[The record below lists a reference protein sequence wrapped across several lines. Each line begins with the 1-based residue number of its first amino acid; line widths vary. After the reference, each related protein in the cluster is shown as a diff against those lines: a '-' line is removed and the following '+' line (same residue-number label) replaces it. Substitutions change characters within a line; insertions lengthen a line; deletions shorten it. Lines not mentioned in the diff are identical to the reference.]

1 MDSSFSCKKFARIAL
16 LLVGAVVGNVVYAA
30 PVDEEVQILV
40 KPKQTVSEVD
50 LKAVLDAHGA
60 RRHKDIGQLKV
71 RVIKAQRGNSEKL
84 LKALRQRKDVEYA
97 EVDQVAQAFGTA
109 NDPYFTSGQEW
120 HLAKIQATS
129 AWDVTTGSSN
139 VIVAVVDTGV
149 AAGHPDLAGKI
160 LPGYDFVSN
169 DSDPSDDNGHGTA
182 VAGTLAAASNN
193 SLGVSGVTWANPIL
207 PVKVLDSTG
216 SGSHSAIASGILY
229 AADHGARIINLSLG
243 GTSNSQTLQDAVNY
257 AWNKGAVVLAAAGNN
272 GNNVPC
278 YPAACQ
284 NVVAVAATNSADGRP
299 SWSNYGSYVDVAAP
313 GENIVTTSAPN
324 SYGSWNGTSFAC
336 PVASGVAA
344 LMASANQQ
352 LSNAQLVNLFFT
364 SCDDIGAVGVDEN
377 SGNGRVNASRAVL
390 AARGFVAPD
399 TTLPVVS
406 FASPANAAT
415 VSGTVNVAV
424 NATDNTSVSRIE
436 IYVDGQLEGQTSS
449 ASATFA
455 WDTLT
460 ETDGQHTLEARA
472 YDPSG
477 NVGKSTVNVT
487 VRNGTADRIA
497 PTTTIL
503 SPVNSSRL
511 LSTTRISIA
520 SSDNVA
526 VTKVA
531 LYIDGRLA
539 GSTTIAN
546 PTFTWSTYGV
556 ALGWHTIQAYAY
568 DAAGNVGS
576 SAVVR
581 VLK

>member
-1 MDSSFSCKKFARIAL
+1 MDFSFSCKKLARIA

-30 PVDEEVQILV
+30 PVDDEVQILL

-50 LKAVLDAHGA
+50 LKAVLDAHGG

-71 RVIKAQRGNSEKL
+71 RVIRTQRGNSEKL
-84 LKALRQRKDVEYA
+84 LKALKQRKDVEYA

-193 SLGVSGVTWANPIL
+193 SVGVSGVTWANPIL

-216 SGSHSAIASGILY
+216 SGSHSAISSGIVY

-243 GTSNSQTLQDAVNY
+243 GTSNSQTLQDAANY
-257 AWNKGAVVLAAAGNN
+257 AWNKGAVVIAAAGNN

-324 SYGSWNGTSFAC
+324 GYGSWNGTSFAC

-364 SCDDIGAVGVDEN
+364 SCDDIGAAGVDEN
-377 SGNGRVNASRAVL
+377 SGNGRVNVSRAVL
-390 AARGFVAPD
+390 AARGFIAPD

-477 NVGKSTVNVT
+477 NVGKGTVSVT
-487 VRNGTADRIA
+487 VRNGSADRVA
-497 PTTTIL
+497 PTATIL
-503 SPVNSSRL
+503 SPANGSRL

-546 PTFTWSTYGV
+546 PTFTWSTSGV

-576 SAVVR
+576 SAVIR
-581 VLK
+581 VWK